1 MSAAPPHIAIVCWGF
16 PPFRG
21 TGTYRPLA
29 LANGLAAAGID
40 VSVVTASREAFLLH
54 YGADLETERRIDPRI
69 SVHRVPFFP
78 ETSWPMVNDW
88 SAARAAASPARIK
101 KWEVARQRFPEADT
115 GSWLP
120 RASQMLHAIQRQKS
134 LDLVIG
140 SGGPYVSLE
149 VAAQFGLATGV
160 PIVLDDRD
168 CAILDVRTQEQSDEQ
183 ARRENL
189 FQQWLAA
196 CAEIWF
202 VNPPIAEMIGDRFAD
217 SADKIQVVENGWDIS
232 SIPPAEIAKPSPES
246 LRVGHIGP
254 VAGQFPLESVLL
266 AWKQITDADP
276 QLAPLQ
282 LVGSLGSG
290 ITPAPRKQLAQVVNV
305 RWRQQLQRNQLPGE
319 YEELDVLL
327 LGKEGGELVTGAKP
341 YEYAATGLPIAALV
355 SPTSDTMRVL
365 KDYPRIYP
373 ADPTDV
379 DAVTAA
385 IRAAI
390 ADGRNDDG
398 ERFRAAREFGAR
410 LSREQ
415 LLTPAIDRVIRMA
428 NA

>member
-16 PPFRG
+16 PPSPG
-21 TGTYRPLA
+21 TGACRPLA
-29 LANGLAAAGID
+29 LANGLAAAGVD

-54 YGADLETERRIDPRI
+54 YGADLEVEQRIDPRI
-69 SVHRVPFFP
+69 SLHRVPFFP
-78 ETSWPMVNDW
+78 ETSWPLVNDW
-88 SAARAAASPARIK
+88 SAARAAAPPARVK

-120 RASQMLHAIQRQKS
+120 RATQVLHAIHRQKS

-140 SGGPYVSLE
+140 SGSPYVSLE

-160 PIVLDDRD
+160 PVVLDDRD
-168 CAILDVRTQEQSDEQ
+168 CAILDLRTREQSDEQ
-183 ARRENL
+183 AQRQGL
-189 FQQWLAA
+189 FQQWLAV
-196 CAEIWF
+196 CDEIWF
-202 VNPPIAEMIGDRFAD
+202 VNPPIAEMIGDRFTD
-217 SADKIQVVENGWDIS
+217 SGDKIRVVENGWDTA
-232 SIPPAEIAKPSPES
+232 SIQPAEMAHPPPEP

-254 VAGQFPLESVLL
+254 VAGQFPLESVLP
-266 AWKQITDADP
+266 AWKQITDADQ

-282 LVGSLGSG
+282 LLGSLGND
-290 ITPAPRKQLAQVVNV
+290 IHPTLRKQLAQTENV
-305 RWRQQLQRNQLPGE
+305 EWRQKLPRNQLPGE
-319 YEELDVLL
+319 YPQLDVLL
-327 LGKEGGELVTGAKP
+327 LGKQGGELITGAKP

-355 SPTSDTMRVL
+355 SPTSDTMRIL
-365 KDYPRIYP
+365 KDYPRIHP
-373 ADPTDV
+373 ADPSIP

-398 ERFRAAREFGAR
+398 TRFRAAQEFGER

-415 LLTPAIDRVIRMA
+415 LLAPAIDRVIRMA
-428 NA
+428 TA